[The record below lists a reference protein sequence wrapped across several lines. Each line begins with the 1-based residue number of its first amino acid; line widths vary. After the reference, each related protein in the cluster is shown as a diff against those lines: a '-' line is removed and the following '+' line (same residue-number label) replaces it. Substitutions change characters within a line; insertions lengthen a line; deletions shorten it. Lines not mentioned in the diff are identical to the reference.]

1 MRWSR
6 VCWNRRAVLAAAF
19 ASLTGLTPHGV
30 SARDAKEVKIAVAAN
45 FTEPAKEIAAAFEKA
60 AGHKLV
66 LSFGAYVLGGL
77 VPLVPLEQL
86 PQLWSLPLADYLE
99 RSATPTGWGWL
110 RIAHKADMGGLIGIA
125 LLAGCSLPP
134 LAAVLVHARRHGD
147 RVTAALCTAQIV
159 VVLAAASGDRKSVV

>member
-1 MRWSR
+1 MTPSVEQPLAHLIYAKLLERGAR
-6 VCWNRRAVLAAAF
+6 LGLVL
-19 ASLTGLTPHGV
+19 
-30 SARDAKEVKIAVAAN
+30 
-45 FTEPAKEIAAAFEKA
+45 
-60 AGHKLV
+60 LV

-110 RIAHKADMGGLIGIA
+110 RIAHKADMGGLVGIA

-134 LAAVLVHARRHGD
+134 LAAVLAHARRHRD
-147 RVTAALCTAQIV
+147 RVTVGLCAAQIL
-159 VVLAAASGDRKSVV
+159 VVLAAASGLLSAGH